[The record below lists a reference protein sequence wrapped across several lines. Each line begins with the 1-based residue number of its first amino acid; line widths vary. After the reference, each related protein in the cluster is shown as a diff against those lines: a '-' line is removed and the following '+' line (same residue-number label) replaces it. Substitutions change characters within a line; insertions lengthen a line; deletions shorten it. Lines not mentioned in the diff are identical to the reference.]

1 MESSFSKG
9 KPILRRITCILCEKG
24 VNRSSSTQKECDFG
38 TATICVI
45 CADADNVIE
54 KLNRKHKKSE
64 NINDDYS
71 KLEKI
76 YELKCDL
83 CKEPTEVKI
92 KGLRNIGRQDY
103 IRLHCFK
110 C

>member
-1 MESSFSKG
+1 MQFSNG
-9 KPILRRITCILCEKG
+9 KPILRSITCLLCE
-24 VNRSSSTQKECDFG
+24 NTTNILSSTQKECDVG

-54 KLNRKHKKSE
+54 KLNRKHKESE
-64 NINDDYS
+64 KINYDHS

-76 YELKCDL
+76 YELKCEL
-83 CKEPTEVKI
+83 CKEPREIKI

-110 C
+110 CK